1 VNLDPRLAAQ
11 LEFSSLTGREYVER
25 AYRLFLRREPLPED
39 LERCVSSLERGTLS
53 RATLLHELTSS
64 GEFVRVRAL
73 DDALARARQARL
85 ADERPRELTAPP
97 ATDERAVEI
106 AWVLSRYRGEPRV
119 LDVGYAFA
127 EPAYLAE
134 LIGIGAGELV
144 GVDLAAADVP
154 GLRAVAADIRELP
167 FEDSSFDVVF
177 CISTL
182 EHIGRDN
189 RAYGLGADTD
199 PAGVPRALGELGRV
213 LVAGGRLLITV
224 PCGEPADLG
233 SFVQRDPGGWREL
246 FEGSG
251 LVVFEEEIYE
261 LGGEGWRSVPAFEP
275 VGVRYGERGPGASAV
290 LCAELRPG
298 RALQGMR
305 RAVGRITRPMRVRG

>member
-1 VNLDPRLAAQ
+1 MNLDPRLAAQ
-11 LEFSSLTGREYVER
+11 LELSSLTGREYVER

-39 LERCVSSLERGTLS
+39 LERCVASLEQGTLS
-53 RATLLHELTSS
+53 RATLLHELASS

-85 ADERPRELTAPP
+85 ADKRPRELTGPP

-119 LDVGYAFA
+119 LDAGYAFA
-127 EPAYLAE
+127 EPAYLSE
-134 LIGIGAGELV
+134 LVGLGAAELV

-154 GLRAVAADIRELP
+154 GLHAVVADVRELP
-167 FEDSSFDVVF
+167 FEDGSFDVVF

-182 EHIGRDN
+182 EHVGLDN
-189 RAYGLGADTD
+189 PAYGLVDDSD
-199 PAGVPRALGELGRV
+199 PAGVPRALAELGRV
-213 LVAGGRLLITV
+213 LATGGRLLLTV
-224 PCGEPADLG
+224 PCGEPAELG
-233 SFVQRDPGGWREL
+233 SFVQWDPGGWREL

-261 LGGEGWRSVPAFEP
+261 LGGEGWRSAPAFEP
-275 VGVRYGERGPGASAV
+275 AGVRYGERGPGASAV

-298 RALQGMR
+298 RFRDALR
-305 RAVGRITRPMRVRG
+305 RATGRIVRA